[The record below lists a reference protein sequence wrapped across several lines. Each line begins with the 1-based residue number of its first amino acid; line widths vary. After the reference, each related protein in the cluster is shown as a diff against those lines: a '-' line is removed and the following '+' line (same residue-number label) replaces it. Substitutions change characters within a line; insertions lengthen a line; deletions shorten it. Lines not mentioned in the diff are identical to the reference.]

1 MLKEETVILCI
12 KHSVRDCKEVTWEE
26 GVYASDL
33 KGYINACGGDEED
46 FNKAMD
52 WALDKFCE
60 GASNC
65 KIKK

>member
-12 KHSVRDCKEVTWEE
+12 KHSVRDCKEVTGEE

-52 WALDKFCE
+52 
-60 GASNC
+60 
-65 KIKK
+65 